1 MALSRRKEITEL
13 VVTEL
18 KKINGDTS
26 TFDASYTYN
35 INIFNNCFRR
45 MKFLDEINDF
55 PTVCVNAGTEARIYD
70 TSGLTTGELNL
81 AIRAYVRANNPII
94 EAENL
99 ADDIEHVVYHLGD
112 RSDIG
117 VLDITIEGISTDEGL
132 VAPFGILEID
142 ILVRYQLNI

>member
-13 VVTEL
+13 LVSEL
-18 KKINGDTS
+18 KKINGSVS

-35 INIFNNCFRR
+35 LDISNNCFRR

-70 TSGLTTGELNL
+70 TSGLTTGELNIT
-81 AIRAYVRANNPII
+81 IRSYVRAENPITT
-94 EAENL
+94 AESL
-99 ADDIEHVVYHLGD
+99 ADDIEHVVYNLGD

-117 VLDITIEGISTDEGL
+117 MLDMTIEGVSTDEGL

-142 ILVRYQLNI
+142 ILARYQLNI